1 MYSRASNK
9 CIAKNLII
17 ASVREI
23 VMKGFTKWLV
33 ILLLF
38 LFIPEGGVMEQ
49 GDQREAWNW
58 QILDRAQGEW
68 LEKANKAV
76 ADIRFI
82 DETHIPKKETV
93 RYTVIQDERVL
104 VVYAPSNKR
113 QLAFVFDT
121 AGVFLYGISFKPDY
135 DGMDIR
141 LSPYKK
147 GILILDWRFLP
158 GPTVTYISEE
168 EQTVFRYSMDRKYSE
183 FPREPRYSALN
194 ASQAELVSDEGCK
207 VIIKDASGKI
217 VVLFDYQEEFDTFL
231 ERVNDAK
238 GEQRRIV
245 YVLLGVGLLSSICF
259 FVKTKVLK

>member
-1 MYSRASNK
+1 MAGRFFVCKTRIAFVFMRRYHEMERNVYSRASNK

-49 GDQREAWNW
+49 GDQSEAWNW

-93 RYTVIQDERVL
+93 RYT
-104 VVYAPSNKR
+104 
-113 QLAFVFDT
+113 
-121 AGVFLYGISFKPDY
+121 
-135 DGMDIR
+135 
-141 LSPYKK
+141 
-147 GILILDWRFLP
+147 
-158 GPTVTYISEE
+158 
-168 EQTVFRYSMDRKYSE
+168 DRKS
-183 FPREPRYSALN
+183 
-194 ASQAELVSDEGCK
+194 
-207 VIIKDASGKI
+207 
-217 VVLFDYQEEFDTFL
+217 VV
-231 ERVNDAK
+231 
-238 GEQRRIV
+238 
-245 YVLLGVGLLSSICF
+245 
-259 FVKTKVLK
+259 